1 LDEGVVVELLEDV
14 DGDSLHQIIDDWLML
29 ILVGTELAD
38 GGHGLIDLG
47 DSKLSDGGSLLLVIG

>member
-1 LDEGVVVELLEDV
+1 LDEGVVVELPEDV

-38 GGHGLIDLG
+38 GGHGLSNLA